1 MTAPFWM
8 DSPEAG
14 RRWDESVAA
23 AREEVATRVRR
34 APDPFPPGSMP
45 ARYHAERNQQH
56 VRDLPA
62 ERQPG
67 FARTVDRVVRD
78 LSPRDRAGRSAR

>member
-56 VRDLPA
+56 VRDLLAAKQPRTA
-62 ERQPG
+62 E
-67 FARTVDRVVRD
+67 ALDRAVRD
-78 LSPRDRAGRSAR
+78 LTPRDRAGRSTR